1 MTSAFIFHPPSSHP
15 LRWVTHPREVGK
27 RNPGAAPLP
36 GFESELRRR
45 LLPFPGAPRGGD
57 VTVRAR
63 ARQRAAVLRSVSASL
78 CVCVSVLVW
87 TTQGGGCPGGMGA
100 GQRAWGA
107 PPTIRALM
115 DGGDGRVCISA
126 CARCNPRSLLGDP
139 FWIWEAQS
147 FGLLFLSFL
156 YL

>member
-1 MTSAFIFHPPSSHP
+1 MISAFIFHPPHP
-15 LRWVTHPREVGK
+15 TPCGGHRTLERWVKETGV
-27 RNPGAAPLP
+27 PLP
-36 GFESELRRR
+36 SRDSNPSSGEAPPAIPRSATWGRRH
-45 LLPFPGAPRGGD
+45 GAGACEAARGG
-57 VTVRAR
+57 
-63 ARQRAAVLRSVSASL
+63 LRSVSASL

-87 TTQGGGCPGGMGA
+87 TTQGGGCPSGMGA

-139 FWIWEAQS
+139 FWIRVAQS